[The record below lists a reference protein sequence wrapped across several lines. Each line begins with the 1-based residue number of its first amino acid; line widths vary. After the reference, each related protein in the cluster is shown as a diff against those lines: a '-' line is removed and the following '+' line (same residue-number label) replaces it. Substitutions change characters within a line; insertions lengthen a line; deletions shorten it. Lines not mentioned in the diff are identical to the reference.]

1 MCFLTMAVRIRKK
14 IPSRLLGS
22 TTVSALRARGH
33 FGPPRPSFQGGC
45 RIQAADLACMLATT
59 ALSDPSCHGKP
70 PRTPTAARHLINSAE
85 QSPKARISSLND
97 FETSALKHSTDY
109 RGTVASLLVALA
121 RRSSAYS
128 DVPGVLT
135 TWRPLSCW
143 IRHRRHRRRR
153 RSRFLVLLGAPCRTA
168 PSSHRRT

>member
-1 MCFLTMAVRIRKK
+1 MLVCAPFPVY
-14 IPSRLLGS
+14 LGS
-22 TTVSALRARGH
+22 TTVRALRARKGISA
-33 FGPPRPSFQGGC
+33 RLDDRC
-45 RIQAADLACMLATT
+45 WVAAGSKQQIWLACSRPQLCLTQPAT
-59 ALSDPSCHGKP
+59 ASH
-70 PRTPTAARHLINSAE
+70 RARPL
-85 QSPKARISSLND
+85 PLGISSTRRSNRQRRASSLYD

-135 TWRPLSCW
+135 TWRSLSGW

-153 RSRFLVLLGAPCRTA
+153 RSRFLAPLGTPCRTA